1 MAIGRVSTYQFN
13 KSFTSQVNNTQS
25 KFNKLSQQITSGK
38 KVTSVADDA
47 VAAKG
52 IIKANAQLA
61 DIETYVA
68 NLKMADNELTQTDS
82 TLKSIND
89 QLQKAYDLAMT
100 VSNGTTGADQMEA
113 YRQELDSIIDNVTR
127 LANTK
132 YGDKYLF
139 SGTNTTTMP
148 YEESANGMQ
157 YQGNDGARYALV
169 GEGKNETIDTISDDK
184 KQQINVIGKDI
195 FGYASYTKDADGN
208 ITMDDANSAGVFKA
222 LFDLKAAIQN
232 DPIDED
238 AARATLDEL
247 NDGMTKV
254 TAERTRT
261 GALGQEFDD
270 MQDAYANDTLSITEL
285 RSNLEDTDLPSAISD
300 WYQAYQS
307 LQASYQMFSQTMN
320 VSLLNYI

>member
-13 KSFTSQVNNTQS
+13 KSFASQVNNTQS

-38 KVTSVADDA
+38 KVTSVSDDA

-52 IIKANAQLA
+52 IIKANSQLA
-61 DIETYVA
+61 DIETYVE

-139 SGTNTTTMP
+139 SGTSTTTAP
-148 YEESANGMQ
+148 YEEGADGMQ
-157 YQGNDGARYALV
+157 YKGDNGARYVLV
-169 GEGKNETIDTISDDK
+169 GEAKNGAVDTISDEK
-184 KQQINVIGKDI
+184 KQQINVIGESI
-195 FGYASYTKDADGN
+195 LGNATYTKDADGK

-222 LFDLKAAIQN
+222 LYDLKAAIQN
-232 DPIDED
+232 DPIDEE
-238 AARATLDEL
+238 AARKTMETL
-247 NDGMTKV
+247 NDGMEKV

-261 GALGQEFDD
+261 GALGKEFDD
-270 MQDAYANDTLSITEL
+270 MQDAYANDTLSIKEL
-285 RSNLEDTDLPSAISD
+285 KSNLEDTDLPSAISD
-300 WYQAYQS
+300 WYQTYQS
-307 LQASYQMFSQTMN
+307 LQASYQMFAQTTN
-320 VSLLNYI
+320 VSLLNFI